1 MSLILND
8 AKTMSKDDI
17 TTITQELYK
26 NAKEEWKIVH
36 FGTAYKIYAEWIEKM
51 EIDVK
56 KHVEGIKL
64 SNLNLNCSKEKVRAI
79 KMRKDTECKFS
90 RRKVTYDAFEGKMY
104 GLCTMQDILE
114 LINGKALDIF
124 ENLTKV
130 NYEAVNNMI
139 REKKGRKS
147 SIETDGRIIGVNMK
161 LNDKKQLIMCKASE
175 RIESV
180 GAFKDYAWI
189 K

>member
-1 MSLILND
+1 MGINLND
-8 AKTMSKDDI
+8 AKAMNEEQIKAKTLD
-17 TTITQELYK
+17 LYK
-26 NAKEEWKIVH
+26 KAKDEWKSVK
-36 FGTAYKIYAEWIEKM
+36 FGTAYKIYNEWMEKM
-51 EIDVK
+51 ELDIKKYEKDV
-56 KHVEGIKL
+56 KL
-64 SNLNLNCSKEKVRAI
+64 SNLNLNCTKDKKRQI
-79 KMRKDTECKFS
+79 KMRKDTEVRFS

-114 LINGKALDIF
+114 LINGKAFDIF

-175 RIESV
+175 RIDSI
-180 GAFKDYAWI
+180 GSFKDFTWI
-189 K
+189 D